1 MFINNDRPMVLC
13 SDNLIVLFPFGGF
26 STKINSLMQM
36 QTKRVD
42 IFTVTSTRTRMSK
55 IWKNYARNNEY

>member
-1 MFINNDRPMVLC
+1 MVLC